1 MKNKNLFFLLKTP
14 KLKKEK
20 TRNINFVDQTTILN
34 STIFRTNIESQLLK
48 ICIYTIV
55 TEKNKEQV
63 WHTKEAPLGK
73 MNTLK
78 NNLQLTQTN

>member
-63 WHTKEAPLGK
+63 
-73 MNTLK
+73 
-78 NNLQLTQTN
+78 

>member
-55 TEKNKEQV
+55 TEKNKEQ
-63 WHTKEAPLGK
+63 A
-73 MNTLK
+73 
-78 NNLQLTQTN
+78 

>member
-55 TEKNKEQV
+55 TEKNKEQA

>member
-20 TRNINFVDQTTILN
+20 ARNINFVDQTTILN
-34 STIFRTNIESQLLK
+34 SIIFRTNIESQLLK

-63 WHTKEAPLGK
+63 
-73 MNTLK
+73 
-78 NNLQLTQTN
+78 

>member
-34 STIFRTNIESQLLK
+34 STIFRTNIESSNFLKFVFTQLLLK
-48 ICIYTIV
+48 RI
-55 TEKNKEQV
+55 KNKSD
-63 WHTKEAPLGK
+63 TPKKLP
-73 MNTLK
+73 
-78 NNLQLTQTN
+78 